1 MNWVDPEGLS
11 YALPIQWGFRTLAA
25 ILAANA
31 ANDTGKK
38 SIDLSRNNDQECNQC
53 PDYKRIYEENDKH
66 GPARRVTGG
75 GRVIARR
82 SSNGAYA
89 LSISAPTGSRRRVA
103 YDIGHG
109 EIVILHETRTDEQ
122 NCIKYYHGFVA
133 DYMSDLRGRCDIVNT
148 IKKNGWPL
156 PPKR

>member
-1 MNWVDPEGLS
+1 MHFEVRKMKNHDKCLKCGSTSCEVKTI
-11 YALPIQWGFRTLAA
+11 AL
-25 ILAANA
+25 
-31 ANDTGKK
+31 
-38 SIDLSRNNDQECNQC
+38 
-53 PDYKRIYEENDKH
+53 
-66 GPARRVTGG
+66 TGG

-82 SSNGAYA
+82 PSNGAYA